1 MPTARQQPLH
11 LELASLVQRLEA
23 LRDILEQTALI
34 LSDYE
39 FTLDSEERRA
49 AGQAMLQL
57 IARARASGCSAGDGQ
72 LGKPHDPQ

>member
-11 LELASLVQRLEA
+11 LELASLVKRLDD

-49 AGQAMLQL
+49 AGLAALRL
-57 IARARASGCSAGDGQ
+57 IARVKAGGCSTGDGQ
-72 LGKPHDPQ
+72 VGQPYDPL